1 MTRQLVPD
9 PLLKRL
15 DWAAALEET
24 MSPRGEFFPSRVE
37 AHAADVD
44 RGRTLKLLDARLR
57 KGRGLAL
64 AEGVAVPRRRLLTA
78 VAHDIPFLDRVVVSA
93 LALETMRTLEPD
105 VDALAIHLS
114 MTGPQEGDR
123 AEFEQRP
130 LTHEDA
136 GAFVRSDVSAFYDY
150 VDQDLLAV
158 EIAELTGDVD
168 LADATAVVLHRLLGR
183 GLGLP
188 QGPRGA
194 DVFADLFLSDVDRRI
209 SRAGIHSARL
219 RDEYILA
226 TADDATAR
234 RALRVLEDAL
244 RERGLGLNAGKTQIL
259 SRTDYETGMSV
270 KSERMTAAVME
281 EAALAGYDF
290 DPDAFEEIDWSDLDV
305 GRAEEMFTET
315 LEDEEAAF
323 GGFGR
328 GELGRGLIALGATHS
343 TLPLEHLRTLVGEH
357 GGLSREISFYLRQL
371 GGTPHEMAAL
381 EAVSELLRREPFIHA
396 FTEGWLLDFLARSNE
411 EFPPGTIEFLQSSFS
426 DNTRPWFARGRAA
439 IALARKDAL
448 PEVDVVDD
456 LFVRAPETA
465 RADIAAAVELQ
476 GPSWRASFRKGLGA
490 SPLLRAIPE
499 LLRERGAAAI

>member
-1 MTRQLVPD
+1 MTRQLIPD

-24 MSPRGEFFPSRVE
+24 MSPRGEFFPSRIE

-44 RGRTLKLLDARLR
+44 RSRTLKLLDARLR

-105 VDALAIHLS
+105 ADALAIHLS
-114 MTGPQEGDR
+114 MKGPEEGDR

-168 LADATAVVLHRLLGR
+168 LADATADVLHRLLGR

-194 DVFADLFLSDVDRRI
+194 DVFADLFLSDVDRRM

-226 TADDATAR
+226 TADDATSR

-270 KSERMTAAVME
+270 KTERMTAAVME
-281 EAALAGYDF
+281 DAALAGYDF
-290 DPDAFEEIDWSDLDV
+290 DPDAFEEIDWSDLGAPRVIV
-305 GRAEEMFTET
+305 GGR
-315 LEDEEAAF
+315 EA
-323 GGFGR
+323 
-328 GELGRGLIALGATHS
+328 GLC
-343 TLPLEHLRTLVGEH
+343 R
-357 GGLSREISFYLRQL
+357 
-371 GGTPHEMAAL
+371 
-381 EAVSELLRREPFIHA
+381 
-396 FTEGWLLDFLARSNE
+396 
-411 EFPPGTIEFLQSSFS
+411 
-426 DNTRPWFARGRAA
+426 
-439 IALARKDAL
+439 
-448 PEVDVVDD
+448 
-456 LFVRAPETA
+456 
-465 RADIAAAVELQ
+465 
-476 GPSWRASFRKGLGA
+476 
-490 SPLLRAIPE
+490 
-499 LLRERGAAAI
+499 